1 MSREEIK
8 KICEK
13 YSIKNYTINS
23 DGSIDVNSDVNLG
36 SYGFTKLPLKFKN
49 VSGIFYCDN
58 NNLTSLEGAP
68 QSVGGIFYCA
78 KNNLTSL
85 EGAPQSV
92 GGSFYCDNN
101 NLTSLEGA
109 PQSVGGGFYCDNN
122 NLTSLEGAPQSVGG
136 GFYCDNNNLTIL
148 EGAPQSVGGGFYCD
162 NYLFEDMVDWT
173 KPFLTRRKSWRNK
186 IIGNYKSFLTE
197 KKFIEYFKAIER
209 DNKLKELGI

>member
-68 QSVGGIFYCA
+68 QSVGG
-78 KNNLTSL
+78 S
-85 EGAPQSV
+85 
-92 GGSFYCDNN
+92 
-101 NLTSLEGA
+101 
-109 PQSVGGGFYCDNN
+109 
-122 NLTSLEGAPQSVGG
+122 
-136 GFYCDNNNLTIL
+136 FYCDNNNLTIL